1 VFDPSTAL
9 RSRAWVEVRLDR
21 LRENALAVQ
30 HAVGPTA
37 RLIPMV
43 KANAYGL
50 GVGPVVRALADDS
63 RLGPPWAFGVAAV
76 AEGEAIRELSWT
88 GRVLVMAPAA
98 PGELRRAALA
108 GLTPCLSDLDSVRR
122 WADLAG
128 EIGRKL
134 PFHLEID
141 TGMGRA
147 GFLREQVDEWGP
159 AVAAIADDRLFWEG
173 CFTHFH
179 SADEPDLAST
189 DLQWRRFTETVDR
202 LPARYRDRLVTH
214 VANSAAAIRRGG
226 FGIPLARPGIYMYG
240 GSAGDGAMPLP
251 VASLRARLVL
261 VKEVPAGSTVGYGAT
276 YTAQRRERW
285 GTLAIGY
292 GDGLPRALAR
302 AGGEVILGG
311 VRVPIIGRISMDVTT
326 IDLSALPDARP
337 GDVATLIGRDGEEEI
352 GVDEVAGRC
361 GTISYEILTGLT
373 TRLPRVYLEGEEELG
388 PAGGWDG
395 NPAV

>member
-1 VFDPSTAL
+1 
-9 RSRAWVEVRLDR
+9 
-21 LRENALAVQ
+21 
-30 HAVGPTA
+30 
-37 RLIPMV
+37 MV

-50 GVGPVVRALADDS
+50 GVGPVVRALADDPV
-63 RLGPPWAFGVAAV
+63 LGPPWAFGVATV
-76 AEGEAIRELSWT
+76 AEGETLRELRWT

-108 GLTPCLSDLDSVRR
+108 ELTPSLSDLDSVRR
-122 WADLAG
+122 WADLAD

-147 GFLREQVDEWGP
+147 GFLRERVDEWGP
-159 AVAAIADDRLFWEG
+159 AVAGLADDRLFWEG

-202 LPARYRDRLVTH
+202 LPARYRAGLVTH
-214 VANSAAAIRRGG
+214 VANSAAALRRGG
-226 FGIPLARPGIYMYG
+226 FGIPLARPGIFLYG
-240 GSAGDGAMPLP
+240 GAAGDGAVPRP

-261 VKEVPAGSTVGYGAT
+261 VKEVPAGATVGYGAT
-276 YTAQRRERW
+276 YTARRPERW

-302 AGGEVILGG
+302 GGGEVLLGG
-311 VRVPIIGRISMDVTT
+311 VRIPIIGRISMDVTT
-326 IDLSALPDARP
+326 VDLSSLPDART
-337 GDVATLIGRDGEEEI
+337 GDVATVIGRDGEEEI
-352 GVDEVAGRC
+352 GVDEIAARC

-373 TRLPRVYLEGEEELG
+373 ARLPRVYLEGDAGL
-388 PAGGWDG
+388 PAEGDPAG